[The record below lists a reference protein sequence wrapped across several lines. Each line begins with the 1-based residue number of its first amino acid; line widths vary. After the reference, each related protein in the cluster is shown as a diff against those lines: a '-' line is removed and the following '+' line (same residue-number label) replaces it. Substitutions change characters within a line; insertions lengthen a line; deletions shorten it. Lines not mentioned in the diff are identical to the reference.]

1 MKNEKPKMLIDIDLA
16 TGGPITGYAEYLW
29 DRFFNRDYNP
39 DSEQYFDEKNPPLE
53 YIDSAPDPY
62 FKLPGDHRDT
72 KRNICFDEDRNLHV
86 KNISAWWIPHLSIK
100 REIGGTVY
108 SVTGSYE
115 GEEDFLRKLERISF
129 KKHAETEVNLNDTD
143 DSK

>member
-1 MKNEKPKMLIDIDLA
+1 MKNKTPKMIIDIDLV
-16 TGGPITGYAEYLW
+16 TESPIVGYAEYLW
-29 DRFFNRDYNP
+29 NRYLNDDYDP
-39 DSEQYFDEKNPPLE
+39 DSEQYFDEKNPPPE
-53 YIDSAPDPY
+53 YPETELDPY
-62 FKLPGDHRDT
+62 FKLSGNHKDT
-72 KRNICFDEDRNLHV
+72 KRDFRFDENGSLHV
-86 KNISAWWIPHLSIK
+86 KNISAWWIPHLSIT

-129 KKHAETEVNLNDTD
+129 KKHAETEANLNDTD

>member
-1 MKNEKPKMLIDIDLA
+1 MKNKTPKMIIDIDLV
-16 TGGPITGYAEYLW
+16 TESPIVGYAEYLW
-29 DRFFNRDYNP
+29 NRYLNDDYDP
-39 DSEQYFDEKNPPLE
+39 DSEQYFDEMNPPSE
-53 YIDSAPDPY
+53 YCKPESDPY
-62 FKLPGDHRDT
+62 FKLPENHKDT
-72 KRNICFDEDRNLHV
+72 KHDIHFDEDGSLHV
-86 KNISAWWIPHLSIK
+86 KNISAWWIPHLSIT

-129 KKHAETEVNLNDTD
+129 KKHEETEVNLNDTD